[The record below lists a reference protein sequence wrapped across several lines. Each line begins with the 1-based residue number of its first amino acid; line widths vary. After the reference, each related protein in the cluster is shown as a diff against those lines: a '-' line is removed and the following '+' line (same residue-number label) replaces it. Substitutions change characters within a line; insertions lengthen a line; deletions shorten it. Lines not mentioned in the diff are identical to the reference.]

1 MGDIACDAGWVNDE
15 ASKRA
20 WVKATWF
27 VGNEVGARYCLG
39 TAMAAVGLGTSAAV
53 VLGVGLAPFLVGGA
67 GAATVGVGFL
77 GACALTM
84 ACRARDGEVG
94 RGRGIV

>member
-1 MGDIACDAGWVNDE
+1 MACDAGWVNDE

-20 WVKATWF
+20 WVKATRF
-27 VGNEVGARYCLG
+27 VGDEVGARYCLG

-53 VLGVGLAPFLVGGA
+53 VRGVGLAPFLVGGA
-67 GAATVGVGFL
+67 GAATVGGGGVPG
-77 GACALTM
+77 GVCADDGV
-84 ACRARDGEVG
+84 AERARRGRG